1 MEIDQT
7 IAATIVA
14 NIKGVLRHEINL
26 FDTHGTVIASTDA
39 ARIGQYHEAAAIAA
53 ASRRSV
59 VVDDDHPYRGA
70 RNGINSPVLIDGN
83 VAAVIGVTGERE
95 SVESFGDVIVKMT
108 EILLHE
114 NIEQTAR
121 YNRRILETNL
131 INQLIGAHQDTEL
144 IRYLSAALEW
154 DMHARHCI
162 VIGRLMHDG
171 GDVVLLQQR
180 HLQRIDDAIYTA
192 DADECCLLLGPS
204 HHVEDTLRALAE
216 RFADDGA
223 HMGFGVGEPT
233 DDLSRLPHC
242 YRHARLALDWQRFA
256 GGERIVH
263 ADRLDYGLLLPSMQ
277 HDRMVQFVERVFCGL
292 DEAAIERH
300 RGTFKAYTRFNG
312 SITHAAQSLF
322 IHKNTMQN
330 HLNAIA
336 KDTGYNPRT
345 LHDYAVL
352 DMAFR
357 VYDYLRFTTGDARR
371 DADGHGTRRNH
382 ETA

>member
-1 MEIDQT
+1 MEIDRT

-39 ARIGQYHEAAAIAA
+39 ARVGQYHEAAAIAA
-53 ASRRSV
+53 ASRRSIA
-59 VVDDDHPYRGA
+59 VDDDHPYQGA
-70 RNGINSPVLIDGN
+70 KNGINSPVLIDGS

-144 IRYLSAALEW
+144 IRYLSSALEW

-162 VIGRLMHDG
+162 VIGRLVHEG
-171 GDVVLLQQR
+171 GDVVLLQQK
-180 HLQRIDDAIYTA
+180 HLQRIGDAIYTA

-204 HHVEDTLRALAE
+204 HHIEDTLHALAE

-223 HMGFGVGEPT
+223 RMGFGVGEPT
-233 DDLSRLPHC
+233 ADLSRLPHC
-242 YRHARLALDWQRFA
+242 
-256 GGERIVH
+256 G
-263 ADRLDYGLLLPSMQ
+263 
-277 HDRMVQFVERVFCGL
+277 
-292 DEAAIERH
+292 
-300 RGTFKAYTRFNG
+300 
-312 SITHAAQSLF
+312 
-322 IHKNTMQN
+322 
-330 HLNAIA
+330 
-336 KDTGYNPRT
+336 
-345 LHDYAVL
+345 
-352 DMAFR
+352 
-357 VYDYLRFTTGDARR
+357 
-371 DADGHGTRRNH
+371 
-382 ETA
+382 